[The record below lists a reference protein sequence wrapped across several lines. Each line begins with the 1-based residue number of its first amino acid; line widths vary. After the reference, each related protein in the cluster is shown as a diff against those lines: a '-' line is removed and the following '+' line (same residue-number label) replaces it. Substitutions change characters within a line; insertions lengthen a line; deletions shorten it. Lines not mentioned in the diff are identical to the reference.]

1 MIGNPINWIGGALL
15 VVLIAMFEVV
25 AYFAPILLQI
35 AQVLLLYLIY
45 KAVRSAPAAESKT
58 KRVERSGQ

>member
-1 MIGNPINWIGGALL
+1 MIGNPVNWIGGAFL
-15 VVLIAMFEVV
+15 VVLITTFEVV

-35 AQVLLLYLIY
+35 AQIY

-58 KRVERSGQ
+58 KHVETSGQ